1 MARIDELL
9 TEYGASHQH
18 PLNKRI
24 HWVCVPLIV
33 WSLLGGLWSIPVPVW
48 LQTTVYPINW
58 AILIMALAMLYYLV
72 ISPRLAAGILLVFV
86 AMLSLVELLGH
97 SGVPVWAVSLLV
109 FVLAWIGQFIGH
121 AIEGRRPSFFKDVQ
135 FLLIGPLWL
144 LSFVYKKAGWRV

>member
-9 TEYGASHQH
+9 GEYGESHQH

-24 HWVCVPLIV
+24 HWICVPLIV

-48 LQTTVYPINW
+48 VQTPGYLINW
-58 AILIMALAMLYYLV
+58 PIIIVAIAMVYYLLV
-72 ISPRLAAGILLVFV
+72 SPRLAVGILLVFLL
-86 AMLSLVELLGH
+86 MLSLVGMLART
-97 SGVPVWAVSLLV
+97 GVSVWAVSLLV
-109 FVLAWIGQFIGH
+109 FVLAWVGQFIGH

-144 LSFVYKKAGWRV
+144 LSFVYKKAGWRY